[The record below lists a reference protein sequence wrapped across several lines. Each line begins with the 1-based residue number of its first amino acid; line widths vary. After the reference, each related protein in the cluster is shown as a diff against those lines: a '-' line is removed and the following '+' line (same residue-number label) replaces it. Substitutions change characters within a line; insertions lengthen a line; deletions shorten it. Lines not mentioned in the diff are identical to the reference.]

1 MRGSVSKIVFG
12 IVCLMSIF
20 SLAGFETGLAEERRT
35 LELRIIGVCPVCDS
49 DVKSRVVS
57 IPGVME
63 ADLDLIK
70 KKLFVTFDSES
81 VSETKII
88 ITLREGGYEVR
99 RPFREERLERV
110 ALEISGMKDN
120 NDITEIE
127 RTFYAFYDV
136 DRVEILKHLDRLIA
150 VIDFKKGGLDPGQL
164 AISLKDSLP
173 GVGVEKVGVDINPDH
188 SIQSDLVLGFEDPF
202 SDDMT
207 LEYISAKLEGGSEGE
222 HATEEK
228 QISRISVEEVKNF
241 SGRTISILRHEIT
254 SARKGGIN
262 KKNELE
268 EILRKAYLLR

>member
-1 MRGSVSKIVFG
+1 MRGSVSRIVFG
-12 IVCLMSIF
+12 IACLMSIF
-20 SLAGFETGLAEERRT
+20 SLAGFEPGLAEERRT
-35 LELRIIGVCPVCDS
+35 LELRIIGVCPACDS
-49 DVKSRVVS
+49 DVKSRVVA
-57 IPGVME
+57 IPGVRE

-81 VSETKII
+81 LSETKII

-188 SIQSDLVLGFEDPF
+188 SIQSELVLGFEDPF

-207 LEYISAKLEGGSEGE
+207 LEYISAKLEEGSEGE

-228 QISRISVEEVKNF
+228 QISRGSVEEEKNF
-241 SGRTISILRHEIT
+241 SRRTISFLRNEIR
-254 SARKGGIN
+254 SARKEGIN

-268 EILRKAYLLR
+268 EILRNAYLLR